1 MQTPE
6 DRLLRWAPEI
16 GAIKLGVSETLIA
29 LSEETTVDNRLI
41 QAAGDA
47 LGYLAYAEEALRSIT
62 EET

>member
-16 GAIKLGVSETLIA
+16 NAIHLGVAETMVA
-29 LSEETTVDNRLI
+29 LAEERADDALVR
-41 QAAGDA
+41 AAGNA
-47 LGYLAYAEEALRSIT
+47 LLYLASAEEALRRIT

>member
-16 GAIKLGVSETLIA
+16 NAIHLGVAETMVA
-29 LSEETTVDNRLI
+29 LAEERASDALV

-47 LGYLAYAEEALRSIT
+47 LMHLAYAEEALRHVT